1 MGAQIFSDPRKPC
14 LIEEE
19 VESTSLLFLR
29 VLLEREM
36 SQVCGVNRLV
46 WEAVRLQCL

>member
-1 MGAQIFSDPRKPC
+1 MGAPIFSDPRKPC

-19 VESTSLLFLR
+19 VESTSLPFLR
-29 VLLEREM
+29 VLLKREM

-46 WEAVRLQCL
+46 WEMVIFGCL

>member
-1 MGAQIFSDPRKPC
+1 MGAHISDPRKPC

-29 VLLEREM
+29 VLLKREM
-36 SQVCGVNRLV
+36 SQVYVLIG
-46 WEAVRLQCL
+46 